1 MPNGRNL
8 YNKHRPDSFESLI
21 GNEKTVKTLKTK
33 LSKKTIPNVFLL
45 HGPFGCGKT
54 TIARIIPK
62 ELGISDIDVKEF
74 DNGSFRGIDDVRAAE
89 RMSKSKPMASP
100 YKVFI
105 FDEFHAITTDA
116 KTAILKWL
124 EEPPKHVI
132 AIICTTDPGK
142 LGKGIL
148 SRCIKLPV
156 SMLSESEISGLLKDI
171 AAKEKQKISPKVI
184 SRIAA
189 ISDGCPREAINALES
204 IEGLS
209 TEEAL
214 DSLENYSENVPM
226 NKLFQLLLSGK
237 GGWEECS
244 ALLKNVTEE
253 PETVRRA
260 ALGYFSA
267 VLNNCKSVNKFS
279 ERVCFLVDAF
289 SDNFYDSGKAGLIRT
304 CYGIM
309 SSK

>member
-1 MPNGRNL
+1 MSSGRNL
-8 YNKHRPDSFESLI
+8 YNKYRPDSFASLI
-21 GNEKTVKTLKTK
+21 GNDRTVKTLKTK
-33 LSKKTIPNVFLL
+33 LGKKVIPNVFLL

-62 ELGISDIDVKEF
+62 ELGVSDIDIKEF

-89 RMSKSKPMASP
+89 RMSKPKPMASD

-105 FDEFHAITTDA
+105 FDEFHAITPDA
-116 KTAILKWL
+116 KIAILKWL

-132 AIICTTDPGK
+132 GIICTTDPGK

-156 SMLSESEISGLLKDI
+156 SPLSEEEISALLKDI
-171 AAKEKQKISPKVI
+171 STKEKQKISPKVI
-184 SRIAA
+184 SRIAN

-214 DSLENYSENVPM
+214 ESLENYSENAPM
-226 NKLFQLLLSGK
+226 NKLFQLFLSGK
-237 GGWEECS
+237 GSWEECS
-244 ALLKNVTEE
+244 SLLKNMSEE
-253 PETVRRA
+253 PETIRRA

-267 VLNNCKSVNKFS
+267 VLSNCKSVNKFS
-279 ERVCFLVDAF
+279 ERACYLIDVF

>member
-8 YNKHRPDSFESLI
+8 YNKYRPDSFESI
-21 GNEKTVKTLKTK
+21 VGNDKTVKTLKIK

-105 FDEFHAITTDA
+105 FDEFHAITADA

-156 SMLSESEISGLLKDI
+156 SLLSESDIAGLLKDI
-171 AAKEKQKISPKVI
+171 AAKEKLKISPKVI

-214 DSLENYSENVPM
+214 DSLENYSENIPM

-244 ALLKNVTEE
+244 TLLKNVKEE

-279 ERVCFLVDAF
+279 ERACFLVDAF

-309 SSK
+309 GGK